1 MLCLAFIWGEVPVA
15 LNPVR
20 AALDKSVK
28 PSSRDMPV
36 SDLAR
41 LYDLHA
47 EDCVRTAEKVDN
59 PSYRAMLLKA
69 AAEWRQAARQLQHTA
84 PSQEQPPSQKLHAQ
98 NPASRT
104 KRAGRGG

>member
-1 MLCLAFIWGEVPVA
+1 M
-15 LNPVR
+15 
-20 AALDKSVK
+20 
-28 PSSRDMPV
+28 

-69 AAEWRQAARQLQHTA
+69 AEEWRQAARQLQHTA
-84 PSQEQPPSQKLHAQ
+84 PSQEQPLARNCTLKTQPHVQ
-98 NPASRT
+98 
-104 KRAGRGG
+104 RGQEGVGDTHETSNRPVRMVGSLLPDSHTQRF